1 MGWFNVNMVNAFE
14 TASTPQPQMTRA
26 ALIWEAHR
34 FLSQLVSAASSQTPI
49 QVSAEALTWLEERDL
64 IEEVIDEFGNLLV
77 EVTERGRQAVLGR
90 RPMTLH

>member
-1 MGWFNVNMVNAFE
+1 
-14 TASTPQPQMTRA
+14 MTRA

-34 FLSQLVSAASSQTPI
+34 FLSQLVSAASSHTPI